1 MCLKKISNLRPLKS
15 GPFYKKRAFY
25 KKLKFN
31 RFFEI
36 LCYNY
41 KIIIEYMKN
50 KLFIFVVIILIVVV
64 ALVLRIFS
72 PKNIWLC
79 EGGKWVKRGN
89 PQTAMPTSE
98 CYDDMSMDKE
108 IKELSALF
116 DQLNQDKND
125 VKDEANVEEDLNRDI
140 KRADDNS
147 NEAFSSI
154 STNLELFAPK
164 PGETITSPYQI
175 RGFARGDWF
184 FEANFPV
191 LIKSFEG
198 DVLLE
203 TYASAQSDWMTES
216 MVPFIA
222 ELSFDITETQDVL
235 LVLKKDNPSG
245 LVENDVELSYP
256 ITISK

>member
-1 MCLKKISNLRPLKS
+1 
-15 GPFYKKRAFY
+15 
-25 KKLKFN
+25 
-31 RFFEI
+31 
-36 LCYNY
+36 
-41 KIIIEYMKN
+41 MKN
-50 KLFIFVVIILIVVV
+50 KLFIVVVIILIVVV

-89 PQTAMPTSE
+89 PQTARPTSE
-98 CYDDMSMDKE
+98 CYNDMSMDKE

-147 NEAFSSI
+147 NEIVNSPVSAD
-154 STNLELFAPK
+154 LELFAPK
-164 PGETITSPYQI
+164 PGELITSPYQI
-175 RGFARGDWF
+175 RGFAKGNWF

-191 LIKSFEG
+191 LITSLDG